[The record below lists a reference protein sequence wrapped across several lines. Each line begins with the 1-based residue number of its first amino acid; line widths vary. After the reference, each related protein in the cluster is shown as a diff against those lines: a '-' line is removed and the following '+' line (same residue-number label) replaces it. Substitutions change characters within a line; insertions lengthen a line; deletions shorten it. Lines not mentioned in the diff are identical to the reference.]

1 VSAAIPRLEL
11 RGVRKRYD
19 ATLALRDVDLTI
31 DAGEVH
37 ALAGENGACK
47 STLIKILA
55 GAVRR
60 DAGTIAL
67 DGAPVELATPLA
79 ARAAGIR
86 VVYQE
91 FSLVPTVSVTE
102 NVLLGQM
109 PAGARGL
116 WLDWDD
122 AHRRAT
128 EAIASLGFE
137 VPDVRRRVGA
147 LPVSQR
153 QMVEIAKALLARP
166 RILILDEPSAVLSTR
181 DLERLF
187 AAIRSLRQAG
197 GTVVYVSH
205 RLDEVFAIADR
216 ITVLKDGARVGTVP
230 AGQVD
235 QQGLVR
241 MMVGRSLGEVFPER
255 AAPPTPAPEPVLVV
269 RGLGRRRAF
278 HDVSLDLA
286 PGEIVCVS
294 GLVGSGRTEL
304 VRAIAGA
311 DRPDAGEMTL
321 AGRPYHPRS
330 PAEGLHAGVAMLSE
344 DRARDGLIPD
354 MSVRDN
360 LSLASFARMSRLGVL
375 RRRVQEALVRDQIRD
390 LNVRTASV
398 EAPVRSLSGGNQQ
411 KAMVGRWLLRGAR
424 VLLLDEPTRGVD
436 VGAKAEI
443 YRIVAGLAE
452 QGMAVLLVSSELLE
466 VLGMSDRILVMRGGR
481 IVARF
486 QRGEANEERLL
497 AAAAGVAPEAA

>member
-1 VSAAIPRLEL
+1 MSVGAPRLEL

-31 DAGEVH
+31 DGGEVH
-37 ALAGENGACK
+37 ALAGENGAGK
-47 STLIKILA
+47 STLIKVLG

-67 DGAPVELATPLA
+67 DGTAVDLATPLES
-79 ARAAGIR
+79 RAAGIR

-109 PAGARGL
+109 PTGARGM
-116 WLDWDD
+116 WIDWND
-122 AHRRAT
+122 AHRRAA

-137 VPDVRRRVGA
+137 VPDVRRRVGS

-153 QMVEIAKALLARP
+153 QMVEIAKALLERP
-166 RILILDEPSAVLSTR
+166 RILVLDEPSAVLSSR

-187 AAIRSLRQAG
+187 AAIRSLRQGG
-197 GTVVYVSH
+197 GTVIYVSH

-216 ITVLKDGARVGTVP
+216 ITVLKDGARVGTLL
-230 AGQVD
+230 ATEVD

-241 MMVGRSLGEVFPER
+241 MMVGRSLGEVFPAR
-255 AAPPTPAPEPVLVV
+255 TPPASPVPVLVV
-269 RGLGRRRAF
+269 RGLSRRRAF
-278 HDVSLDLA
+278 HDVSLDLS
-286 PGEIVCVS
+286 PGEIVGVS

-311 DRPDAGEMTL
+311 DRPDGGEMAL
-321 AGRPYHPRS
+321 DGRPYHPRS

-344 DRARDGLIPD
+344 DRARDGLVPA

-375 RRRVQEALVRDQIRD
+375 LRRVQEALVGQQVRE

-398 EAPVRSLSGGNQQ
+398 DAPVRRLSGGNQQ

-443 YRIVAGLAE
+443 YRLVAGLAE
-452 QGMAVLLVSSELLE
+452 RGMAVLLVSSELPE

-486 QRGEANEERLL
+486 QRGEATEERLL
-497 AAAAGVAPEAA
+497 AAAAGVAPEEA

>member
-1 VSAAIPRLEL
+1 VNGVPRLQL

-19 ATLALRDVDLTI
+19 ATLALRDVDLEV
-31 DAGEVH
+31 AGGEIH
-37 ALAGENGACK
+37 ALAGENGAGK

-67 DGAPVELATPLA
+67 DGDPVELQTPLA

-109 PAGARGL
+109 PTGARGL
-116 WLDWDD
+116 WIDWTA
-122 AHRRAT
+122 AHRRAA
-128 EAIASLGFE
+128 EAIASMGFE
-137 VPDVRRRVGA
+137 VADVRRRVGT

-153 QMVEIAKALLARP
+153 QMIEIAKALLERP

-187 AAIRSLRQAG
+187 AAIRALRQSG
-197 GTVVYVSH
+197 GTVIYVSH

-216 ITVLKDGARVGTVP
+216 ITVLKDGARVDTVP

-241 MMVGRSLGEVFPER
+241 MMVGRSLGEIFPVR
-255 AAPPTPAPEPVLVV
+255 RPPPSPAPVLVV
-269 RGLGRRRAF
+269 RGLGRRPAF
-278 HDVSLDLA
+278 RDVSLELA
-286 PGEIVCVS
+286 PGEIVGVS
-294 GLVGSGRTEL
+294 GLVGSGRTE
-304 VRAIAGA
+304 VIRAIAGA
-311 DRPDAGEMTL
+311 DRLEAGEMTL

-330 PAEGLHAGVAMLSE
+330 PAEGLRAGVAMLSE
-344 DRARDGLIPD
+344 DRARDGLIPA
-354 MSVRDN
+354 MSLRDN
-360 LSLASFARMSRLGVL
+360 LSLASFARMSRMGVL
-375 RRRVQEALVRDQIRD
+375 RRRVQQALVQEEVRE
-390 LNVRTASV
+390 LNVRAASV
-398 EAPVRSLSGGNQQ
+398 EDPVRRLSGGNQQ

-452 QGMAVLLVSSELLE
+452 RGMAVLLVSSELPE

-486 QRGEANEERLL
+486 QRGEATEERLL

>member
-1 VSAAIPRLEL
+1 MSVAVPRLEL

-19 ATLALRDVDLTI
+19 ATLALRDVDLTV

-37 ALAGENGACK
+37 ALAGENGAGK
-47 STLIKILA
+47 STLIKIL
-55 GAVRR
+55 GGGVSR

-67 DGAPVELATPLA
+67 DGEPVDLATPLQ

-109 PAGARGL
+109 PAGVRGL
-116 WLDWDD
+116 WIDWNA
-122 AHRRAT
+122 AHRRA
-128 EAIASLGFE
+128 ADALASLGFE
-137 VPDVRRRVGA
+137 VPDVRRPVGT

-153 QMVEIAKALLARP
+153 QMVEIAKALLERP
-166 RILILDEPSAVLSTR
+166 RILILDEPSAVLSAP

-187 AAIRSLRQAG
+187 AAIRALRQSG
-197 GTVVYVSH
+197 GTVIYVSH
-205 RLDEVFAIADR
+205 RLDEVFSIADR
-216 ITVLKDGARVGTVP
+216 ITVLKDGALVGTLP
-230 AGQVD
+230 TGQID
-235 QQGLVR
+235 QPGLVR
-241 MMVGRSLGEVFPER
+241 MMVGRSLGEVFPVR
-255 AAPPTPAPEPVLVV
+255 TTPPSPDPVLVV
-269 RGLGRRRAF
+269 RGLSRRRAF
-278 HDVSLDLA
+278 HDVSLELS
-286 PGEIVCVS
+286 PGEIVGVS

-311 DRPDAGEMTL
+311 DRPDGGEMRL
-321 AGRPYHPRS
+321 GGEPYAPRS
-330 PAEGLHAGVAMLSE
+330 PAEALRAGVAMLSE
-344 DRARDGLIPD
+344 DRARDGLIAA

-360 LSLASFARMSRLGVL
+360 VSLASFARMSRLGVL
-375 RRRVQEALVRDQIRD
+375 VRRLQEKLVADQVRE
-390 LNVRTASV
+390 LNVRTSSV

-443 YRIVAGLAE
+443 YRIVAGLA
-452 QGMAVLLVSSELLE
+452 QRGMALLLVSSELPE

-486 QRGEANEERLL
+486 QRGEATEERLL
-497 AAAAGVAPEAA
+497 GAAAGVAPEAA

>member
-1 VSAAIPRLEL
+1 VSGVHRLEL

-19 ATLALRDVDLTI
+19 ATLALRDVDLEV

-37 ALAGENGACK
+37 ALAGENGAGK

-60 DAGTIAL
+60 DEGTIAL
-67 DGAPVELATPLA
+67 DGTPVELQTPLA

-91 FSLVPTVSVTE
+91 LSLVPTVSVTE

-109 PAGARGL
+109 PAGARGM
-116 WLDWDD
+116 WIDWTD
-122 AHRRAT
+122 AHRRAA
-128 EAIASLGFE
+128 EAIASMGFE
-137 VPDVRRRVGA
+137 VPDVRRRVGT
-147 LPVSQR
+147 LPLSQR
-153 QMVEIAKALLARP
+153 QMIEIAKALLARP

-187 AAIRSLRQAG
+187 AAIRSLRQSG
-197 GTVVYVSH
+197 GTVIYVSH

-216 ITVLKDGARVGTVP
+216 ITVLKDGARVGTLP
-230 AGQVD
+230 ASQVD

-241 MMVGRSLGEVFPER
+241 MMVGRSLGEIFPAHR
-255 AAPPTPAPEPVLVV
+255 PPASPAPVLVV

-278 HDVSLDLA
+278 RDVSLELS
-286 PGEIVCVS
+286 PGEIVGVS
-294 GLVGSGRTEL
+294 GLVGSGRSEMI
-304 VRAIAGA
+304 RAIAGA
-311 DRPDAGEMTL
+311 DRPEAGEMAL

-330 PAEGLHAGVAMLSE
+330 PAEGLRAGVAMLSE

-354 MSVRDN
+354 MSLRDN
-360 LSLASFARMSRLGVL
+360 LSLASFARISRWGIL
-375 RRRVQEALVRDQIRD
+375 RRRVQLALVKEEVRE
-390 LNVRTASV
+390 LNVRAASV
-398 EAPVRSLSGGNQQ
+398 EDPVRRLSGGNQQ

-452 QGMAVLLVSSELLE
+452 RGMAVLLVSSELPE

-486 QRGEANEERLL
+486 QRGEATEERLL

>member
-1 VSAAIPRLEL
+1 VSVAVSRLEL

-31 DAGEVH
+31 EAGEVH
-37 ALAGENGACK
+37 ALAGENGAGK
-47 STLIKILA
+47 STLIKVLG

-67 DGAPVELATPLA
+67 DGEPVELATPLE

-109 PAGARGL
+109 PSGARGL
-116 WLDWDD
+116 WIDWRD
-122 AHRRAT
+122 AHRRAA

-137 VPDVRRRVGA
+137 VPDVRRPVGA

-153 QMVEIAKALLARP
+153 QMVEIAKALLERP
-166 RILILDEPSAVLSTR
+166 RILILDEPSAVLSSR

-187 AAIRSLRQAG
+187 SAIRSLRQGG
-197 GTVVYVSH
+197 GTVIYVSH
-205 RLDEVFAIADR
+205 RLDEVFTIADR

-230 AGQVD
+230 AGQID

-255 AAPPTPAPEPVLVV
+255 AASGPSAPVLVV
-269 RGLGRRRAF
+269 RGLSRRRAF
-278 HDVSLDLA
+278 HDVSLELS
-286 PGEIVCVS
+286 PGGIVGVS

-311 DRPDAGEMTL
+311 DRPDGGEMTL
-321 AGRPYHPRS
+321 GGEPYRPPS
-330 PAEGLHAGVAMLSE
+330 PAGGLRAGVAMLSE
-344 DRARDGLIPD
+344 DRARDGLLPA

-360 LSLASFARMSRLGVL
+360 VSLASYGRMSRLGVL
-375 RRRVQEALVRDQIRD
+375 KRRVQEALVGEQVRE
-390 LNVRTASV
+390 LNVRAPSV
-398 EAPVRSLSGGNQQ
+398 EAPVRRLSGGNQQ

-443 YRIVAGLAE
+443 YRIMAGLARR
-452 QGMAVLLVSSELLE
+452 GMALLLVSSELPE
-466 VLGMSDRILVMRGGR
+466 ILGMSDRILVMRGGR

-486 QRGEANEERLL
+486 QRGEATEERLL

>member
-1 VSAAIPRLEL
+1 VNVAAPRLEL
-11 RGVRKRYD
+11 HGVRKRYD

-37 ALAGENGACK
+37 ALAGENGAGK
-47 STLIKILA
+47 STLIKVLG

-60 DAGTIAL
+60 DAGTISL
-67 DGAPVELATPLA
+67 DGAPVELATPLE

-86 VVYQE
+86 IVYQE

-109 PAGARGL
+109 PTGLRGM
-116 WLDWDD
+116 WIDWRD
-122 AHRRAT
+122 AHRRAA

-137 VPDVRRRVGA
+137 VPDVRRPVGA

-153 QMVEIAKALLARP
+153 QMVEIAKALLERP
-166 RILILDEPSAVLSTR
+166 RILVLDEPSAVLSVR

-187 AAIRSLRQAG
+187 SAIRSLRQSG
-197 GTVVYVSH
+197 GTVIYVSH
-205 RLDEVFAIADR
+205 RLDEVFSIADR
-216 ITVLKDGARVGTVP
+216 ITVLKDGARVGTLP

-241 MMVGRSLGEVFPER
+241 MMVGRSLGEVFPAR
-255 AAPPTPAPEPVLVV
+255 DRLASPEPVLVV
-269 RGLGRRRAF
+269 RGLSRRRAF
-278 HDVSLDLA
+278 QDVSLDLS
-286 PGEIVCVS
+286 PGEIVGVS

-311 DRPDAGEMTL
+311 DRPDGGQMTL
-321 AGRPYHPRS
+321 GGQPYQPRS
-330 PAEGLHAGVAMLSE
+330 PAEGLRAGVAMLSE
-344 DRARDGLIPD
+344 DRARDGLLPA

-360 LSLASFARMSRLGVL
+360 LSLASFARMTRLGVFV
-375 RRRVQEALVRDQIRD
+375 RRVQEALVGEQVRE
-390 LNVRTASV
+390 LNVRTRSV
-398 EAPVRSLSGGNQQ
+398 DAPVRSLSGGNQQ

-443 YRIVAGLAE
+443 YRIVAGLA
-452 QGMAVLLVSSELLE
+452 QRGMALLLVSSELPE

-486 QRGEANEERLL
+486 QRGEATEERLL

>member
-1 VSAAIPRLEL
+1 VNVGAPRLEL
-11 RGVRKRYD
+11 SGLRKRYD

-37 ALAGENGACK
+37 ALAGENGAGK
-47 STLIKILA
+47 STLIKVLG
-55 GAVRR
+55 GAVTR

-67 DGAPVELATPLA
+67 DGLPVALATPLES
-79 ARAAGIR
+79 RAAGIR

-109 PAGARGL
+109 PAGVRGL
-116 WLDWDD
+116 WIDWKA
-122 AHRRAT
+122 AHRRAA

-137 VPDVRRRVGA
+137 VPDVRRPVGA

-153 QMVEIAKALLARP
+153 QMVEIAKALLERP
-166 RILILDEPSAVLSTR
+166 RILILDEPSAVLSGR

-187 AAIRSLRQAG
+187 AAIRSLRQSG
-197 GTVVYVSH
+197 GTVIYVSH

-216 ITVLKDGARVGTVP
+216 ITVLKDGARVGTLP
-230 AGQVD
+230 AGQID

-241 MMVGRSLGEVFPER
+241 MMVGRSLGEVFPVR
-255 AAPPTPAPEPVLVV
+255 ATPVSPTPVLVV
-269 RGLGRRRAF
+269 RGLSRRRAF

-286 PGEIVCVS
+286 RGEIVGVS

-311 DRPDAGEMTL
+311 DRPDGGEMTL
-321 AGRPYHPRS
+321 DGRPYEPRS
-330 PAEGLHAGVAMLSE
+330 PAEGLRAGVAMLSE
-344 DRARDGLIPD
+344 DRARDGLLPA

-375 RRRVQEALVRDQIRD
+375 VRRAQEALVGEQMRE
-390 LNVRTASV
+390 LNVRAPSV
-398 EAPVRSLSGGNQQ
+398 EAPVRLLSGGNQQ

-452 QGMAVLLVSSELLE
+452 RGMAVLLVSSELPE

-481 IVARF
+481 IVGRF
-486 QRGEANEERLL
+486 QRGEATEERLL